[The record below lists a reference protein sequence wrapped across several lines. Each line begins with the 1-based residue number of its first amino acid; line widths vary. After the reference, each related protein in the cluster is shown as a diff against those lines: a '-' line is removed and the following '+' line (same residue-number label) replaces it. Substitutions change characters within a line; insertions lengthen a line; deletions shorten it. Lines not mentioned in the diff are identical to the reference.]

1 MSRKTEQFDLFI
13 LHVFFIQKVVDQPVH
28 HFELKTADGEYQM
41 LTSQGPGT
49 AFAFALKI
57 VEILDGSSKVKKIR
71 EEMLL

>member
-1 MSRKTEQFDLFI
+1 MI
-13 LHVFFIQKVVDQPVH
+13 FFFFRKVVDQPVH
-28 HFELKTADGEYQM
+28 YCELKTADGELQM

-71 EEMLL
+71 EDMLL

>member
-1 MSRKTEQFDLFI
+1 
-13 LHVFFIQKVVDQPVH
+13 
-28 HFELKTADGEYQM
+28 M

-49 AFAFALKI
+49 TFAFALKI